1 MVDSTRPATR
11 LLDDAFAIAAD
22 DAVPEDIKRSA
33 IPALCREALEAT
45 AWDVYSS
52 KAFANGQSREEV
64 EAAWENATK
73 TAKRLALALAGNA
86 DDPLAVDKW
95 KTGGRARRDTITVV
109 NKGIHQGVSDY
120 KAAVN
125 DARLAVSDLGKGV
138 A

>member
-1 MVDSTRPATR
+1 MES
-11 LLDDAFAIAAD
+11 
-22 DAVPEDIKRSA
+22 
-33 IPALCREALEAT
+33 T

-52 KAFANGQSREEV
+52 KALANGQSREEV
-64 EAAWENATK
+64 EEAWENATK
-73 TAKRLALALAGNA
+73 TARRLALALAGNA

-95 KTGGRARRDTITVV
+95 KTGGRARRDTLTVV

-120 KAAVN
+120 KVAVN